1 MTINPLLRPGCTIR
15 TIRQSKG
22 MTIKQLSERSGVHHN
37 QVAYIELKNTGGW
50 AAIVALFQALD
61 ASLTIE

>member
-22 MTIKQLSERSGVHHN
+22 MTIKQLAERSGVSHN

-50 AAIVALFQALD
+50 AAIIALFQALD
-61 ASLTIE
+61 VTLSIE